1 MFFARYSDAI
11 LGAILSIGALFML
24 FVIVPISVQVPKSN
38 KVLALSPDFW
48 IKIILWFTLF
58 LGVQLLYQGLKTAKE
73 LLTEDEIGAIEEA
86 KTHHHTMGRS
96 VFMVLVAII
105 NLFVY
110 FFLIDWLGMVIA
122 SVISVVTFA
131 LLCGE
136 RRIKIILPIAVILP
150 IGLYYFFLKVA
161 HIPMPLGIFE

>member
-11 LGAILSIGALFML
+11 LGALLSVGSLFML

-48 IKIILWFTLF
+48 IKIILWFSLF
-58 LGVQLLYQGLKTAKE
+58 LGVQLLYQGLKKAKQS
-73 LLTEDEIGAIEEA
+73 LDDDEIEAIEKA
-86 KTHHHTMGRS
+86 KTHHHPIGRS
-96 VFMVLVAII
+96 VLLVIVAIV

-122 SVISVVTFA
+122 SFISVITFA

-150 IGLYYFFLKVA
+150 VGLYYFFLKVA
-161 HIPMPLGIFE
+161 QIPMPLGIFE

>member
-1 MFFARYSDAI
+1 MFFARFSDAI
-11 LGAILSIGALFML
+11 LGATLSVGALFML

-48 IKIILWFTLF
+48 IKIILWFMLF
-58 LGVQLLYQGLKTAKE
+58 LGVQLLYQGLKAAKE
-73 LLTEDEIGAIEEA
+73 LLADEEIEAIEEA
-86 KTHHHTMGRS
+86 KTHHHSMGRS
-96 VFMVLVAII
+96 VFMVLVAIT

-122 SVISVVTFA
+122 SVVSVITFA

>member
-11 LGAILSIGALFML
+11 LGALLSVGALFML

-48 IKIILWFTLF
+48 IKIILWFMLF
-58 LGVQLLYQGLKTAKE
+58 LGVQILYQGLKTAKE
-73 LLTEDEIGAIEEA
+73 LLDDEEIETIEEA
-86 KTHHHTMGRS
+86 KARSHPMGHS
-96 VFMVLVAII
+96 ILMVLIAIA

-122 SVISVVTFA
+122 SFVSVITFA

>member
-1 MFFARYSDAI
+1 MFFVRFSDAI
-11 LGAILSIGALFML
+11 LGAVLSVGALFML

-48 IKIILWFTLF
+48 IKIILWFMLL

-73 LLTEDEIGAIEEA
+73 LMADEEIAAIEDA
-86 KTHHHTMGRS
+86 KTHHHPMGRS
-96 VFMVLVAII
+96 VFMVMVAIT

-122 SVISVVTFA
+122 SIISVITFA

>member
-1 MFFARYSDAI
+1 MFFARFSDVI
-11 LGAILSIGALFML
+11 LGAVLSAGTLFML

-48 IKIILWFTLF
+48 IKIILWFMLL

-73 LLTEDEIGAIEEA
+73 LLADEEIAAIEDA
-86 KTHHHTMGRS
+86 KTHRHPMGRS
-96 VFMVLVAII
+96 VFMVMVAIT

-122 SVISVVTFA
+122 SIISVITFA

>member
-1 MFFARYSDAI
+1 MFFARFSDAI
-11 LGAILSIGALFML
+11 LGAILSVGALFML
-24 FVIVPISVQVPKSN
+24 FVIVPISVQIPKSN

-48 IKIILWFTLF
+48 IKIILWFMLF

-73 LLTEDEIGAIEEA
+73 LLAEEEIEAIEEA
-86 KTHHHTMGRS
+86 KTHHHPMGRS
-96 VFMVLVAII
+96 VLMVMIAIT

-122 SVISVVTFA
+122 SFISVITFA

>member
-1 MFFARYSDAI
+1 MLFARYSDAI
-11 LGAILSIGALFML
+11 LGAVLSAGALFML

-48 IKIILWFTLF
+48 IKIILWFMLF
-58 LGVQLLYQGLKTAKE
+58 LGAQLLYQGFKTAKE
-73 LLTEDEIGAIEEA
+73 QLDDEEIETIEETKA
-86 KTHHHTMGRS
+86 HSHSMGHS
-96 VFMVLVAII
+96 ILMVLIAVA

-122 SVISVVTFA
+122 SFVSVITFA

-150 IGLYYFFLKVA
+150 TGLYYFFLKVA